1 MTFAV
6 KGLFKIWLLC
16 GKMKGYLISVANIAL
31 LWSVPQLAVAQERF
45 MSDCF
50 SALKIEVPFLSAL
63 PKTARLDSSDVT
75 VVNYLVED
83 QYTFWY
89 QISSATSDTLH
100 YSVWASD
107 TTDVFKTM
115 LYQSNDSAFCQQL
128 VSGNISAEQVFQ
140 SHVVLQGQS
149 GQVNAN
155 EYQVALRANNKYFL
169 SVLAMSEEFCGH
181 SLELLFQGERIRF
194 HAVNKP
200 CFDFATIGFRDHPQ
214 TDLDHELDTQLQ
226 LSLDSEADL
235 PQLAD
240 SISLQQQNNVESVQN
255 APDQEQKVE
264 TIDEDFTRMDRKN
277 SPEFG
282 FAESHL
288 AEMDLE
294 VGNRLSLKQV
304 FFHNNTYAFRDG
316 SETQLKELL
325 ELMTE
330 HSHLKIEV
338 GGHTSG
344 NTKNIRPDRFFRNHG
359 KAWNFKGSALKLS
372 EMRAEAVKNYLV
384 DHGIDKNRV
393 TTVGYG
399 DSEKVVENAQTPDEH
414 RQNMRVEIKII
425 STQ

>member
-1 MTFAV
+1 
-6 KGLFKIWLLC
+6 
-16 GKMKGYLISVANIAL
+16 
-31 LWSVPQLAVAQERF
+31 
-45 MSDCF
+45 
-50 SALKIEVPFLSAL
+50 
-63 PKTARLDSSDVT
+63 
-75 VVNYLVED
+75 
-83 QYTFWY
+83 
-89 QISSATSDTLH
+89 
-100 YSVWASD
+100 
-107 TTDVFKTM
+107 
-115 LYQSNDSAFCQQL
+115 
-128 VSGNISAEQVFQ
+128 
-140 SHVVLQGQS
+140 
-149 GQVNAN
+149 
-155 EYQVALRANNKYFL
+155 
-169 SVLAMSEEFCGH
+169 
-181 SLELLFQGERIRF
+181 
-194 HAVNKP
+194 
-200 CFDFATIGFRDHPQ
+200 
-214 TDLDHELDTQLQ
+214 
-226 LSLDSEADL
+226 
-235 PQLAD
+235 
-240 SISLQQQNNVESVQN
+240 N

-277 SPEFG
+277 TPEFG

-393 TTVGYG
+393 TNVGYG

-425 STQ
+425 STE

>member
-1 MTFAV
+1 MTFAA

-31 LWSVPQLAVAQERF
+31 LWSVPQLTVAQERF

-50 SALKIEVPFLSAL
+50 SALKVEVPFTSNQQQNAGM
-63 PKTARLDSSDVT
+63 DSLDVT

-115 LYQSNDSAFCQQL
+115 LYQSNDSDFCQQL

-214 TDLDHELDTQLQ
+214 TELDHELDTQLQ
-226 LSLDSEADL
+226 LSLETDSDL
-235 PQLAD
+235 P
-240 SISLQQQNNVESVQN
+240 SLIDTMAFHGTGSVASVEDV
-255 APDQEQKVE
+255 PEQEQKVE
-264 TIDEDFTRMDRKN
+264 IIDEDLTRMNRKN
-277 SPEFG
+277 SPGFG
-282 FAESHL
+282 FTESHL
-288 AEMDLE
+288 AEMDLA
-294 VGNRLSLKQV
+294 VGNKLSLKQV

-330 HSHLKIEV
+330 HSDLKIEV

-359 KAWNFKGSALKLS
+359 KEWNFKGSALKLS
-372 EMRAEAVKNYLV
+372 KMRAEAVKNYLV

-425 STQ
+425 STE